1 MTMLEL
7 RMLFV
12 AGFLLVTLA
21 TVVATVALFAVARWI
36 AAPRPG
42 PTLRA
47 RPLRGREA
55 ARWT

>member
-47 RPLRGREA
+47 RPLRDREA
-55 ARWT
+55 A